1 MDDEE
6 QIVADAE
13 NLLIQRLQLL
23 DVEPLTL
30 VHDFIGI

>member
-13 NLLIQRLQLL
+13 NLLIQQLQWL

-30 VHDFIGI
+30 AHDFIGI